1 MTGTKAQ
8 LAALKW
14 LINRNSDGVFD
25 RNNVLMAGGERAPI
39 MRSTWNALRDLG
51 FVELYLNNRR
61 LRVTETGKMV
71 DLRNVTE
78 SEPA

>member
-1 MTGTKAQ
+1 MSGTKAQ

-14 LINRNSDGVFD
+14 LMNRNADGVFD
-25 RNNVLMAGGERAPI
+25 RNNVLMAGGEKAPI

-51 FVELYLNNRR
+51 YVELYLNNRR
-61 LRVTETGKMV
+61 LRVTETGKQVNLSMV
-71 DLRNVTE
+71 QE